1 MRRVALTRAAGAL
14 LSLVLAG
21 VAVAVAV
28 AGDRAPGSE
37 ALRRTLADPAFRAS
51 HEVRLL
57 YARRNDRPLWT
68 DARRAGAMVALL
80 SGVASSGL
88 RPGDY
93 DAQNLASRLARLD
106 EGHANP
112 RDAASFEVALTES
125 LLRLLSDLRLGRAPP
140 QRALTGPTPE
150 PRTFDPASEVEV
162 LAISSDPAARLATLE
177 PNIGVYA
184 RLKGALRDLR
194 TRRPLESDTEPPSF
208 DVLRPGD
215 RHEGIPLLR
224 RRLRELGDLG
234 AGEAENPG
242 SEYEPAT
249 VEAVRRFQRRH
260 ALTVDGIVGPKT
272 LRQLRV
278 PIARRIRQ
286 IELSLERLRWIPD
299 DLARRVVIVNIPE
312 FEAHGVDRERG
323 VLELRTPVIVGA
335 AARRTHTPVLRAEM
349 TRVVFQ
355 PYWNVPPSIARG
367 ELTPKERRSPGS
379 LERDDFELVSTG
391 APSAVYAPTAENL
404 RRLRSGALR
413 LRQRPG
419 PKNALG
425 RVKFIFPNPH
435 HVYLHDTPARSL
447 FAESRRDFSHG
458 CVRVGDPAGL
468 AEFVLGPQGW
478 TREEIERAMQGP
490 NNRSVRLREPV
501 SVLLFYTTAVVQGD
515 GEVHFFDDIYGLD
528 RALEERLGRPG
539 GRVLG
544 SGGTT

>member
-1 MRRVALTRAAGAL
+1 MRAVALTRGAGAL
-14 LSLVLAG
+14 LPLVLAG
-21 VAVAVAV
+21 AAVAA

-37 ALRRTLADPAFRAS
+37 ALRDALADPAFRAS
-51 HEVRLL
+51 PEIRLL
-57 YARRNDRPLWT
+57 YAARDDRPLWT
-68 DARRAGAMVALL
+68 DARRAGTMVALL

-88 RPGDY
+88 RPEDY
-93 DAQNLASRLARLD
+93 DAQDLAARLARRD
-106 EGHANP
+106 DRRASP
-112 RDAASFEVALTES
+112 REAASFEVALTES
-125 LLRLLSDLRLGRAPP
+125 LLRLVSDLHSGRAPP
-140 QRALTGPTPE
+140 KRALTGPTPG
-150 PRTFDPASEVEV
+150 PQTFDPASEVEV
-162 LAISSDPAARLATLE
+162 LAISSDPAGRLAALE
-177 PNIGVYA
+177 PNIGVYG

-194 TRRPLESDTEPPSF
+194 AHRPPAGDTEIPSF

-234 AGEAENPG
+234 AVEADDPRT
-242 SEYEPAT
+242 EYEPAT

-260 ALTVDGIVGPKT
+260 ALTVDGVVGPKT

-299 DLARRVVIVNIPE
+299 DLATRVVIVNIPE
-312 FEAHGVDRERG
+312 FKAHGVDRRRG

-335 AARRTHTPVLRAEM
+335 AARRTHTPILRAEM
-349 TRVVFQ
+349 TRVVFR

-391 APSAVYAPTAENL
+391 ARSAVYAPTAENL
-404 RRLRSGALR
+404 GGLASGALR

-447 FAESRRDFSHG
+447 FARSRRDFSHG

-490 NNRSVRLREPV
+490 ANHSVRLREPV

-528 RALEERLGRPG
+528 RVLEERLERAA
-539 GRVLG
+539 RRRLG
-544 SGGTT
+544 SGRST